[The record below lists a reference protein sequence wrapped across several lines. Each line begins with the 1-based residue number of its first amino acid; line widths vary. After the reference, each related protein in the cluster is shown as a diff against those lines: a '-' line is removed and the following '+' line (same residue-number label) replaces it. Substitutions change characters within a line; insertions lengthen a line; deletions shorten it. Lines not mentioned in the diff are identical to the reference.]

1 MASITCHS
9 QIGIQMGIHHT
20 FSQTRL
26 LPLLIPSSSLRRTL
40 PFTLKIRVS
49 PCFIERRRRLSD
61 STWVEMLTV
70 YVQNVNHQGN
80 DAKGLSS
87 TYSLSK
93 WSPLNPFSWIG
104 SRLSE
109 SHLNH

>member
-26 LPLLIPSSSLRRTL
+26 LPLLIPSSSLRHTL

-49 PCFIERRRRLSD
+49 PCFCDGEG
-61 STWVEMLTV
+61 V
-70 YVQNVNHQGN
+70 YPT
-80 DAKGLSS
+80 ALGL
-87 TYSLSK
+87 K
-93 WSPLNPFSWIG
+93 C
-104 SRLSE
+104 
-109 SHLNH
+109 